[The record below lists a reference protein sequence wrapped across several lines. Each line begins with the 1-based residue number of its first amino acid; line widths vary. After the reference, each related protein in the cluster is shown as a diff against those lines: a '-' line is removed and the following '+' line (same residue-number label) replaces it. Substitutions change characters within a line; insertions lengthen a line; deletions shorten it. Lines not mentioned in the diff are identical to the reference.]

1 MRSPTTSAAA
11 HLSCSAVGATRR
23 RLWRASG
30 PARSARSAVSV
41 CSPEM
46 ADLKERV
53 AARLAEMRPYLERSG
68 GQVELV
74 DVEDG
79 IARIRVALT
88 RPRTSRL
95 VASLQFKSGIER
107 ALLDDIPELRGVEAV
122 NLPPYTVLGWDQP
135 DFKPVDLPNPDGA

>member
-1 MRSPTTSAAA
+1 
-11 HLSCSAVGATRR
+11 
-23 RLWRASG
+23 
-30 PARSARSAVSV
+30 
-41 CSPEM
+41 M

-107 ALLDDIPELRGVEAV
+107 ALLNDIPELRGVEAV

-135 DFKPVDLPNPDGA
+135 DFKPVELPTADGA

>member
-1 MRSPTTSAAA
+1 
-11 HLSCSAVGATRR
+11 V
-23 RLWRASG
+23 
-30 PARSARSAVSV
+30 
-41 CSPEM
+41 

-135 DFKPVDLPNPDGA
+135 DFKPVELPKADGA

>member
-1 MRSPTTSAAA
+1 
-11 HLSCSAVGATRR
+11 
-23 RLWRASG
+23 
-30 PARSARSAVSV
+30 
-41 CSPEM
+41 M
-46 ADLKERV
+46 AGLGGRV
-53 AARLAEMRPYLERSG
+53 AGKLAERRPYLERSG
-68 GQVELV
+68 GHAELV

-79 IARIRVALT
+79 SARLRVALT

-135 DFKPVDLPNPDGA
+135 DFKPVELPNPDGA

>member
-1 MRSPTTSAAA
+1 
-11 HLSCSAVGATRR
+11 
-23 RLWRASG
+23 
-30 PARSARSAVSV
+30 
-41 CSPEM
+41 M
-46 ADLKERV
+46 ADLKDRV
-53 AARLAEMRPYLERSG
+53 AAKIAEMRPYLERSG
-68 GQVELV
+68 GHLELV

-95 VASLQFKSGIER
+95 VASLQFKSGVER

-135 DFKPVDLPNPDGA
+135 DFQPVELPNPDGA

>member
-1 MRSPTTSAAA
+1 
-11 HLSCSAVGATRR
+11 
-23 RLWRASG
+23 
-30 PARSARSAVSV
+30 
-41 CSPEM
+41 M
-46 ADLKERV
+46 ADLRDRV
-53 AARLAEMRPYLERSG
+53 AAKLAEMSPYLERSG
-68 GQVELV
+68 GHAELV

-79 IARIRVALT
+79 IARLRVALT